1 MCASYA
7 LAQYQRLFR
16 RVLIQGASIGQ
27 PDAASAC
34 IPRRS
39 GAGSGGLAR
48 HAQTLSLR
56 RGTGPG
62 RGGGTPCGLTRDGW
76 WGRNGITRQD
86 SDGGRGGDAAAQ
98 GKPGKHNGRKRY
110 GKTHGFTPQGSLQKL
125 DHKKWKSS
133 LVSMLRFFT
142 ETRSSVRIEGAFL
155 WLTRGKLHRKGSSGR
170 A

>member
-16 RVLIQGASIGQ
+16 RVPAQGRKHWPIRRGQ
-27 PDAASAC
+27 CLHSKG
-34 IPRRS
+34 S
-39 GAGSGGLAR
+39 GAGSGSLAR
-48 HAQTLSLR
+48 HTQALTLR

-62 RGGGTPCGLTRDGW
+62 RGGGTPYGLTRDGW
-76 WGRNGITRQD
+76 WEWNGITRQD

-98 GKPGKHNGRKRY
+98 DKPGKHNGRKRY

-133 LVSMLRFFT
+133 PVSMLRFFT
-142 ETRSSVRIEGAFL
+142 ETWFSVQIEGAFL
-155 WLTRGKLHRKGSSGR
+155 WLTQGKLHRKGSSGR